1 MPIAD
6 LRGMCDKSFDVPDA
20 RELIEIKLD
29 GLPVLPPLEF
39 RSLPAIRC
47 YLEALALA
55 KQRVLCALSIDDAP
69 VNLALPLVMGKG
81 FCRIA
86 AETIP
91 LEEKSLLLLKTA
103 LQQADQARI
112 CVETAITLVLI
123 NDARVGRELWWNLA
137 RQLKEPVLTLSLLP
151 DNACGPAN
159 GRASLTQLRKWQL
172 EQVAAIIKDVDVTC
186 HAEDT
191 LPLSNALENR
201 VLPWLQNLIE
211 LITLWDETAQA
222 GSRLGMNCAVA

>member
-1 MPIAD
+1 MSN
-6 LRGMCDKSFDVPDA
+6 KSFDVSEA
-20 RELIEIKLD
+20 CEKVEIMLD

-39 RSLPAIRC
+39 RSLSAIRC

-55 KQRVLCALSIDDAP
+55 KQRVLCSLSIDDEP
-69 VNLALPLVMGKG
+69 VNLALPLVIGRG
-81 FCRIA
+81 FCRVT

-103 LQQADQARI
+103 LQQADQARA
-112 CVETAITLVLI
+112 CVDTAVTLVLI
-123 NDARVGRELWWNLA
+123 NDVRVARELWWNLA

-172 EQVAAIIKDVDVTC
+172 EQVAGIIKDVEATC

-191 LPLSNALENR
+191 IPLSNALEKR
-201 VLPWLQNLIE
+201 VLPWLQNLVE
-211 LITLWDETAQA
+211 LITLWHETAQA
-222 GSRLGMNCAVA
+222 GSRLGMSCPVA